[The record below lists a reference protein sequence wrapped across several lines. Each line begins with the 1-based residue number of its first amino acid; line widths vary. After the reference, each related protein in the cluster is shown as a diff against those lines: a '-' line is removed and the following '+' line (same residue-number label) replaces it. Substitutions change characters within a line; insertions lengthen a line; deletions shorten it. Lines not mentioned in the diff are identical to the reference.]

1 MEGNEASAGGGVH
14 LAQATTATIGGD
26 VVFDTNVALRCVL
39 RSCDSSWFV
48 GSSRVRVCVCAC
60 VRVCFVRLYV

>member
-26 VVFDTNVALRCVL
+26 VVFDTNMALRCVL
-39 RSCDSSWFV
+39 RSC
-48 GSSRVRVCVCAC
+48 GSSCFWVPHVCVCAC
-60 VRVCFVRLYV
+60 VLVCFVRLDV